1 LAIEH
6 VFAAPPPG
14 VATDWTVPQDW
25 DGFTRAEHA
34 VWNLLILR
42 QAERIATLASRRF
55 NDGLATLQLGG
66 SGIPDYR
73 DLNGRL
79 SATTGWTV
87 VAVPGAIP
95 NNAFFAH
102 LAGRRFPVANFL
114 RGPEALD
121 YSEEPDMF
129 HDLFGHLPMLTDPTF
144 ADFMQTYG
152 EAGLR
157 AGRLGGEAPLG
168 RLYLHTVEFGLVEED
183 GELRGFGAGLLS
195 SLSETV
201 HAMTGADVRRL
212 HFNLPRVMRTDYLFD
227 SFQKEYFV
235 IPSFEH
241 LLSAMERSD
250 LAALYQELQSLPLL
264 DPGADAEDDR
274 PYP

>member
-1 LAIEH
+1 MAIEH
-6 VFAAPPPG
+6 VFAVPPPG
-14 VATDWTVPQDW
+14 AQSDWTVPQQW
-25 DGFTRAEHA
+25 DRFTSTDHA
-34 VWNLLILR
+34 VWDLLISR
-42 QAERIATLASRRF
+42 RAERIAPFASRRF
-55 NDGLATLQLGG
+55 NHGLAALALGAG
-66 SGIPDYR
+66 GIPDFR
-73 DLNGRL
+73 DLNSRL

-95 NNAFFAH
+95 NPAFFAH
-102 LAGRRFPVANFL
+102 LAERRFPVANFL
-114 RGPEALD
+114 RGPDALD

-144 ADFMQTYG
+144 ADFMQAYG

-157 AGRLGGEAPLG
+157 AGRLGGEKLLG
-168 RLYLHTVEFGLVEED
+168 RLYLHTVEFGLVEEK

-201 HAMTGADVRRL
+201 HALTGSDVRRL
-212 HFNLPRVMRTDYLFD
+212 HFDLPRIMRTDYLFA

-241 LLSAMERSD
+241 LLAAMEEAD
-250 LAALYQELQSLPLL
+250 LAALYRELERQPLL
-264 DPGADAEDDR
+264 VPGARSAEDR